1 MLLFQGRG
9 SAAAAWQSSLLAQGT
24 LGSGACLSS
33 SASIPDGGGGGGA
46 TPALCCQIC
55 GKGFFGFNRK
65 FLLKRHMILH
75 SGVKPY
81 HCPHCNH
88 KANIK
93 QNLEVHIKRKHAEL
107 YKDFNF
113 DNSSQDNSS
122 LLFNQS

>member
-9 SAAAAWQSSLLAQGT
+9 TAAVAAWQSSVLAAQRT
-24 LGSGACLSS
+24 LASGALSS
-33 SASIPDGGGGGGA
+33 STGSIPDGGGA
-46 TPALCCQIC
+46 TTPALCCQIC

-65 FLLKRHMILH
+65 FLLKRHMIVH

-93 QNLEVHIKRKHAEL
+93 QNLEVHIKRKHVEL

-113 DNSSQDNSS
+113 ENSSQDNSS
-122 LLFNQS
+122 LQFNQC